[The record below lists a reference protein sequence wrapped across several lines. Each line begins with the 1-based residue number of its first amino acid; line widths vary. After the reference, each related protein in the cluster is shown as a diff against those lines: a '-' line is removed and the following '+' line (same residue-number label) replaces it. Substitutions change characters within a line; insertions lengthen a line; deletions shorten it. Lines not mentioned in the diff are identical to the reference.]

1 MTPVLIV
8 TGGGRGIGA
17 ACAQLAGERGYAVAV
32 NYNTNAAR
40 ARAVVGQV
48 EKAGGR
54 AVAVQAD
61 VRPRRVR
68 SHCSRR
74 STASSARSRHS
85 STTRAPS
92 CRVPG

>member
-17 ACAQLAGERGYAVAV
+17 ACARLAGERGYAVAV

-40 ARAVVGQV
+40 ARAVAAEV

-54 AVAVQAD
+54 ALAVQAD
-61 VRPRRVR
+61 V
-68 SHCSRR
+68 
-74 STASSARSRHS
+74 ST
-85 STTRAPS
+85 
-92 CRVPG
+92 